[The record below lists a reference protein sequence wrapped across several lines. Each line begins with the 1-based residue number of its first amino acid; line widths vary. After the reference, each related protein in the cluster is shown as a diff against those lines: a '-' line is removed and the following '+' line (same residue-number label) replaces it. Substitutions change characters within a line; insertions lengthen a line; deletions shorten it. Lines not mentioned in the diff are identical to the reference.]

1 MTNADGDMH
10 MDAAEVC
17 SEKEAASVLAHEA
30 PAGKRPEALET
41 EHGVQR
47 GASTLQSIFSPH
59 ENTSIKVPYTC
70 QAAAVDLHGAHIVN
84 ECSEELQSALE
95 ELDPNVVKAVLA
107 DIGDFREMKT
117 VLERDEYSISTFMEV
132 GVPFQSPSPPS
143 SSMEMQEGIQGGT
156 PGMPETAGVLEGT
169 GHGTSEQDTFTGY
182 CMARASSS
190 LVSCEEAFQ
199 EPSSQHPVLN
209 PDVFRRENSMQIWT
223 AEPVRS
229 LPRGLNY
236 ASETEDWK

>member
-1 MTNADGDMH
+1 
-10 MDAAEVC
+10 
-17 SEKEAASVLAHEA
+17 
-30 PAGKRPEALET
+30 
-41 EHGVQR
+41 
-47 GASTLQSIFSPH
+47 
-59 ENTSIKVPYTC
+59 
-70 QAAAVDLHGAHIVN
+70 VDLHGAHIVN
-84 ECSEELQSALE
+84 DCSEELQSALE

-117 VLERDEYSISTFMEV
+117 VLVSDEYSISTFT
-132 GVPFQSPSPPS
+132 
-143 SSMEMQEGIQGGT
+143 EMQEGIQGGT

-209 PDVFRRENSMQIWT
+209 PDVFQRENSMQVWT

-229 LPRGLNY
+229 LPKGLNS